1 MKGASTRNDKM
12 AADDLKELVEYIARW
27 MVDDPSQVHLTVVE
41 AENIVLYE
49 LRVAP
54 EDMGRVIGRSGR
66 TANAIRT
73 VLRAAAGRQR
83 KRVSL
88 EVVSR
93 STV

>member
-1 MKGASTRNDKM
+1 M
-12 AADDLKELVEYIARW
+12 ATDDLKELTEYITRW
-27 MVDDPSQVHLTVVE
+27 LVDNPSQVQVTEVG
-41 AENIVLYE
+41 AENIVVYE

-54 EDMGRVIGRSGR
+54 EDMGRVIGKKGR

-88 EVVSR
+88 EIVS
-93 STV
+93 